1 MKLNRSSPGIFW
13 NTTAFIKGMKAM
25 AAAYGFTEQQNEHL
39 ALLRHEEYS
48 VMWAS
53 LLGGFTHGGG
63 MIGSGAEWVGTGIF
77 AWPLPQS
84 FTITSQFGYR
94 TDPFTGEISYHSGT
108 DIAAPYGT
116 PVLAATGGTVTVA
129 NATDPWGG
137 SYGYYVKIQHDGT
150 FDTLY
155 AHCSSICVTPG
166 QRVQQGE
173 VIGYVGSTGNST
185 GNHLHFE
192 VWENGQRQN
201 AMDYFDA

>member
-1 MKLNRSSPGIFW
+1 MAYTKIFLIRTRLDRRVRYALNGKK
-13 NTTAFIKGMKAM
+13 TALET
-25 AAAYGFTEQQNEHL
+25 AAGY
-39 ALLRHEEYS
+39 
-48 VMWAS
+48 
-53 LLGGFTHGGG
+53 
-63 MIGSGAEWVGTGIF
+63 
-77 AWPLPQS
+77 
-84 FTITSQFGYR
+84 TITSQFGYR

-116 PVLAATGGTVTVA
+116 PVLAAAGGTVTVA

-166 QRVQQGE
+166 QQVQQGE

-192 VWENGQRQN
+192 VWENEVRKN
-201 AMDYFDA
+201 VFEHFV